1 MSVDFLSILKNH
13 YFLGVYGLSL
23 LVSLVTY
30 RKYFDTVLKYYPILI
45 AYTFLNELLGYLI
58 KNNPEFSFFQDLNDS
73 NINEVIYNIYGI
85 VLFTFFYIVY
95 WKVVS
100 KPKYKRLIFT
110 AAGIAFISHLIS
122 IFFQNPMDTNL
133 FYATAISSWMLIL
146 CILLYFKDKQIS
158 NQNIVQPRN
167 LMFWVSL
174 SLLVFYTIFPF
185 LYLIGYLNYDI
196 WRDYHLLTAVRI
208 LIILMHS
215 ILILGFLKSNRRA
228 FQ

>member
-1 MSVDFLSILKNH
+1 MSLDFLSILKNH
-13 YFLGVYGLSL
+13 YFLGVYGLT
-23 LVSLVTY
+23 LVVSILTY
-30 RKYFDTVLKYYPILI
+30 RKYFDTVLKFYPILI

-58 KNNPEFSFFQDLNDS
+58 KSNPEFTFFQDLNDS

-95 WKVVS
+95 WNLVS
-100 KPKYKRLIFT
+100 NKKYKSIILI
-110 AAGIAFISHLIS
+110 AAGIALISHVIS

-146 CILLYFKDKQIS
+146 CILLYFKDKHMA
-158 NQNIVQPRN
+158 NQNIVQPYN

-174 SLLVFYTIFPF
+174 ALFVFYTIFPF

-196 WRDYHLLTAVRI
+196 WRDYQLLTVIRI
-208 LIILMHS
+208 LILLMYA
-215 ILILGFLKSNRRA
+215 ILIVGFLKSNRRA
-228 FQ
+228 FK